1 MTRTARGTAADD
13 GGPLRRTARLP
24 AHRRRAGASL
34 VMVLAAVA
42 TVVSLALGAAA
53 LSRNLR
59 LRTDARAGRA
69 ALRDQAESAL
79 ARAAW
84 AIDADTNLV
93 DALSEPWAADSA
105 RAAAGLAAGGDGVF
119 VVVEDER
126 ARLGLPEAGAR
137 TLGHLLMRRS
147 TLDESEAMGDAAALL
162 FGLRAAAA
170 GAAGGRPEDGGTNAV
185 LHAEEELL
193 DLPHSHADALAAA
206 LPLLSAHA
214 GDRIN
219 VNTVGHDVLV
229 SVARGHGAAPG
240 GAEGLWRRL
249 ERSRGRGEVF
259 VSDDPAEA
267 LKLLQGEG
275 DRPTA
280 EELEALELV
289 RPALRVDSGLF
300 RITATAR
307 RGGVFATVQCVYE
320 RGTGRFLRWTEF

>member
-1 MTRTARGTAADD
+1 MTRTARGTASDD
-13 GGPLRRTARLP
+13 GNPLRRTARLP
-24 AHRRRAGASL
+24 ARRRRAGASL

-84 AIDADTNLV
+84 AV

-105 RAAAGLAAGGDGVF
+105 RAAAGLTAGGDGVF

-170 GAAGGRPEDGGTNAV
+170 GAAGGRTEDGGTNAV

-320 RGTGRFLRWTEF
+320 RGTGRILRWTEF